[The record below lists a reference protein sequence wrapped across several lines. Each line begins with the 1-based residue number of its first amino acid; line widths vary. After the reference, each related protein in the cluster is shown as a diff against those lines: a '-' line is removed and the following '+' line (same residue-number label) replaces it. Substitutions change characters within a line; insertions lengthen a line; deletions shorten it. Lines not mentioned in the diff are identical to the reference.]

1 MNFLVTG
8 GAGFIGSNLVD
19 FLITK
24 NHKVTVIDNLTSGN
38 IDNLTINKNVILIK
52 KNLSTI
58 NVNDFKNFNGIFH
71 LAAQTSVP
79 FSIKNFSLSSKNN
92 LMSSISIF
100 DIAKKY
106 KLPIVYASS
115 SSVYGNLSLG
125 DDEVDNLDIL
135 SPYALDKL
143 TLENYARLSYK
154 LYGIPS
160 IGLRFFNVFGPR
172 QNAKSSYSGVISV
185 FIYKLLNNL
194 EITINGGYQ
203 TRDFVFVDDV
213 VKIMHL
219 SMIKIL
225 NNNIVEIINVGTG
238 KSISIDFL
246 LKKLTKIIQN
256 NSKILRV
263 DLPVGDPEKS
273 NGKFNKL
280 KNLLNIKQKD
290 FSKFEDSLI
299 STINYFKK

>member
-19 FLITK
+19 FLIAK

-38 IDNLTINKNVILIK
+38 IDNLTINKNIILIK
-52 KNLSTI
+52 KNLSSI

-125 DDEVDNLDIL
+125 DDEVNNLDIL

-143 TLENYARLSYK
+143 TLENYARLS
-154 LYGIPS
+154 
-160 IGLRFFNVFGPR
+160 
-172 QNAKSSYSGVISV
+172 
-185 FIYKLLNNL
+185 
-194 EITINGGYQ
+194 
-203 TRDFVFVDDV
+203 
-213 VKIMHL
+213 
-219 SMIKIL
+219 
-225 NNNIVEIINVGTG
+225 
-238 KSISIDFL
+238 
-246 LKKLTKIIQN
+246 
-256 NSKILRV
+256 
-263 DLPVGDPEKS
+263 
-273 NGKFNKL
+273 
-280 KNLLNIKQKD
+280 
-290 FSKFEDSLI
+290 
-299 STINYFKK
+299 